1 MKVWVIAARICR
13 CALFVLGFGVPQLAQ
28 AKETQWV
35 GLFEGHGVVEPKDP
49 VIRRR
54 ARVAAQRLSLQC
66 YQYYQVR
73 GGGTGVESAGCR
85 DGELELKRLGPFA
98 AAAILDVLDEPR
110 VCEDVHG
117 AAFPALVRA
126 LGNTG
131 RGDLVPIILRALNRI
146 SERES
151 VDDPRVKAFGREYV
165 GDLLQA
171 LGTLTF
177 VTGLELYAL
186 DSSRDP
192 NSSPVF
198 KDFIDWYAAHEN
210 ESRDQ
215 WRQQALQQA
224 RRLLTNPSQ
233 EVVAMAL
240 RRLVEFKESAPA
252 AIAHLKAYV
261 RSPACANWACA
272 TERYVLQRLE
282 PKVRWTPPEWTP

>member
-1 MKVWVIAARICR
+1 MMVGVNFARICGR
-13 CALFVLGFGVPQLAQ
+13 ALFVLGLWVQLAQ
-28 AKETQWV
+28 AEETQWV
-35 GLFEGHGVVEPKDP
+35 GLFEGHGVVEPKEP

-73 GGGTGVESAGCR
+73 GGGTGVESTGCR
-85 DGELELKRLGPFA
+85 DGELELKRLGPDA

-110 VCEDVHG
+110 LCEDEHG

-131 RGDLVPIILRALNRI
+131 RGELVPIILRALDRI
-146 SERES
+146 GERES
-151 VDDPRVKAFGREYV
+151 VDDPKVKAFGREYV

-192 NSSPVF
+192 NSPPVLEEF
-198 KDFIDWYAAHEN
+198 VKWYAVHKN

-215 WRQQALQQA
+215 WRQQALHHA
-224 RRLLTNPSQ
+224 RRLLENPSQ

-240 RRLVEFKESAPA
+240 GRLVEFKESAPA
-252 AIAHLKAYV
+252 AIARLKAYV
-261 RSPACANWACA
+261 RSPVCAGWGCPS
-272 TERYVLQRLE
+272 ERYLLQRLE
-282 PKVRWTPPEWTP
+282 PRVRWTPPEWTP